1 MQTDH
6 FNPIT
11 TCLHKGVN
19 LIEASAGTGKTYAIA
34 MLALRFVVEQNIE
47 IEKILVVTFTKAAT
61 EELRDRIRA
70 RLAEA
75 RKALTDNTS
84 GVDST
89 IIEWLN
95 NLPNKSELTL
105 ADIKQRLD
113 NALLNID
120 QASIFTIHGFCQRV
134 LQERPLES
142 GQLFTTE
149 LVDSIQAIKQQ
160 CAHDFWRRY
169 IYPRTVWEAGILTAT
184 YNTPDKLLSSVDKIA
199 SHISVYPAHQEL
211 ESVLLELKRWA
222 ALANDT
228 CSDVIVILQN
238 SFSEDKFKASAIKD
252 FESHANELKAW
263 LQGDSAQL
271 PSKEAFALLTGQG
284 LKDALNGHKFR
295 TTKTQSGDD
304 RKLEYLDSL
313 GINTEPFDKLVL
325 LIDQSSLILRRTLLE
340 HLRVDV
346 DRQLQQQNVMSF
358 DDLIT
363 RLADSLTGEKGVAL
377 ISQLREAF
385 SVALI
390 DEFQDT
396 DDNQW
401 CIFSS
406 IFAAPTQYLY
416 LIGDPKQAIYKFRGA
431 DIYSYLGAQKAAEHR
446 FTLASNW
453 RSQPQLV
460 EAVNGLFQRQNAFF
474 LQDLQFIP
482 VASGLSAARGS
493 LYHTDQIIAPM
504 VLWQL
509 PPSETSKGHW
519 SSGAAGL
526 AVRNAVV
533 VEIIN
538 LLTQDYSIQAV
549 TPEPSKRS
557 IQPKDIAIL
566 VRSNQQA
573 RDYQAALRGANI
585 PSVLNSME
593 SVFSTPEAIDLYT
606 LLHAIAH
613 PGDMALFKQAMTLD
627 WFGLN
632 GQGFYGFINDETAVD
647 DGMERVFA
655 YHQQWQKYGLMAMMQ
670 QVMAQEKIKTYL
682 STTNLSE
689 RQLTNIQHLLE
700 LMQQTAV
707 DQLLTINKTVDWL
720 RTAIT
725 QASGSE
731 DQQLRLESDDNA
743 VKIVTT
749 HRSKGLE
756 YNIVFCPYLW
766 QRNSYDNPLVICH
779 ENGQMVADLGSDEFA
794 KRRLQALDEELAEDL
809 RVLYVAVTRAKYRCY
824 LAWADVRTATTANN
838 SAMAWLLE
846 FADADFAMQEARLKS
861 FKIQYAQVFDYQ
873 LLDLSET
880 PTGRYQKRVENLDL
894 QALKRYRSLYTPWQM
909 SSYTALSALTVQETP
924 EFPDDKADEQQ
935 TRFDAVQPLLPKG
948 AHTGNVVH
956 ELLETNNF
964 KQLAERKD
972 ISVQK
977 TKVCLRHGLKLE
989 RPELLDELLY
999 AVVTT
1004 PLSKNDPDFC
1014 LMNVQD
1020 QYCLKEMPFYLPLN
1034 PVNTLGI
1041 NHILQ
1046 DSPTFQILD
1055 SKQIAG
1061 YLTGFIDLI
1070 CAYQGRY
1077 YVMDYKTNTLPDY
1090 CDETLT
1096 QAMREHNYGLQY
1108 WLYSVVL
1115 HRYLQTRLPD
1125 YNYQQHFG
1133 GVRYLFVRGMQPD
1146 VAMAGVY
1153 EDKPELEKI
1162 NALALL
1168 FEA

>member
-1 MQTDH
+1 M
-6 FNPIT
+6 
-11 TCLHKGVN
+11 
-19 LIEASAGTGKTYAIA
+19 
-34 MLALRFVVEQNIE
+34 
-47 IEKILVVTFTKAAT
+47 
-61 EELRDRIRA
+61 
-70 RLAEA
+70 
-75 RKALTDNTS
+75 
-84 GVDST
+84 
-89 IIEWLN
+89 
-95 NLPNKSELTL
+95 
-105 ADIKQRLD
+105 
-113 NALLNID
+113 
-120 QASIFTIHGFCQRV
+120 
-134 LQERPLES
+134 
-142 GQLFTTE
+142 
-149 LVDSIQAIKQQ
+149 
-160 CAHDFWRRY
+160 
-169 IYPRTVWEAGILTAT
+169 
-184 YNTPDKLLSSVDKIA
+184 
-199 SHISVYPAHQEL
+199 
-211 ESVLLELKRWA
+211 
-222 ALANDT
+222 
-228 CSDVIVILQN
+228 
-238 SFSEDKFKASAIKD
+238 
-252 FESHANELKAW
+252 
-263 LQGDSAQL
+263 
-271 PSKEAFALLTGQG
+271 
-284 LKDALNGHKFR
+284 
-295 TTKTQSGDD
+295 
-304 RKLEYLDSL
+304 
-313 GINTEPFDKLVL
+313 
-325 LIDQSSLILRRTLLE
+325 
-340 HLRVDV
+340 
-346 DRQLQQQNVMSF
+346 
-358 DDLIT
+358 
-363 RLADSLTGEKGVAL
+363 
-377 ISQLREAF
+377 
-385 SVALI
+385 
-390 DEFQDT
+390 
-396 DDNQW
+396 
-401 CIFSS
+401 
-406 IFAAPTQYLY
+406 Y